1 MEAHLLD
8 KKDLFE
14 LDEIDKK
21 ILNRIQGDFPILEN
35 PYDEIGREAGISSDD
50 ALERVKSLLRKKVI
64 RKVGPFFD
72 ARKMGYRSTLCAVN
86 VPSERL
92 EQAASAINGFVEV
105 THNYLRQGN
114 PNIWFTVIAESKE
127 AIASI
132 LKDISTRTGVGPIH
146 NLPAEKMFKV
156 KVDLK
161 ITD

>member
-1 MEAHLLD
+1 MEAHLPGKED
-8 KKDLFE
+8 SFE
-14 LDEIDKK
+14 CDETDRK
-21 ILNRIQGDFPILEN
+21 ILNRIQGDFPISEN
-35 PYDEIGREAGISSDD
+35 PYDEIGREAGISPDE
-50 ALERVKSLLRKKVI
+50 ALERVKSLLHRKII

-92 EQAASAINGFVEV
+92 EQAASLINGFVEV

-114 PNIWFTVIAESKE
+114 PNIWFTVIAESQE
-127 AIASI
+127 AIDSI
-132 LKDISTRTGVGPIH
+132 LKEIAGRTGVGPIH

-156 KVDLK
+156 EVDLK